1 MIARILSSTVIGID
15 ANPVEVEVDISK
27 GLPSFFTVGLPEVA
41 VRESKDRVKSAIKN
55 SGYSFPADRITVN
68 LAPADIKKEGTAFD
82 LPIALGILAATGVIN
97 NSACNGLIFL
107 GELALDGMIR
117 PVKGVL
123 PVAITAYKDKMRGL
137 VIPEENLSEAAAV
150 EGVPIFPVNSLA
162 QTVQFLRGEIDS
174 SAFNYELSSFVA
186 KTRCSTDS
194 VDMREVKGQ
203 ENAKR
208 ALEIASAGGHNILMA
223 GPPGSGKTMLA
234 RRLSS
239 ILPDM
244 NFQEALESSK
254 VYSIMGLLPKGS
266 GLISER
272 PFRSPHHT
280 ISDAGLIGGGHQPKP
295 GEVSL
300 AHNGVLF
307 LDEFPEFKKNVLE
320 VLRQPMEDGN
330 VTISRASSSVTY
342 PANFMLV
349 AAMNPCPC
357 GFFGST
363 AKQCS
368 CSPVQVQKYRH
379 KISGPLMDRID
390 MHLEVPAVSYNDL
403 ASMSA
408 GETSETIRKRVVSAR
423 EIQNHRFKSISI
435 YCNALMSNR
444 HINAFCSIDSE
455 SKSLLEMAMN
465 RLNLSARAYARIIKI
480 SRTIADLAG
489 SSDINRTHMA
499 EAIQYRSF
507 DRKFLI

>member
-1 MIARILSSTVIGID
+1 MIARIASSTVIGID
-15 ANPVEVEVDISK
+15 ANLVEVEVDIAK
-27 GLPSFFTVGLPEVA
+27 GLPSFFTVGLPEAA

-82 LPIALGILAATGVIN
+82 LPIALGILAATGVID
-97 NSACNGLIFL
+97 NSACDGLVFL
-107 GELALDGMIR
+107 GELALDGAIR

-123 PVAITAYKDKMRGL
+123 PVAITAYKDKLRGL
-137 VIPEENLSEAAAV
+137 VIPEENLSEAV
-150 EGVPIFPVNSLA
+150 VVKGVPIFPVNSLA

-174 SAFNYELSSFVA
+174 SALNYESSSFLA
-186 KTRCSTDS
+186 ETNCTDS
-194 VDMREVKGQ
+194 VDMQEVRGQ

-208 ALEIASAGGHNILMA
+208 ALEIASAGGHNVLMI

-234 RRLSS
+234 KRLPS
-239 ILPDM
+239 ILPSM

-254 VYSIMGLLPKGS
+254 VYSIMGLLSKGR

-280 ISDAGLIGGGHQPKP
+280 VSDAGLIGGGHQPKP

-307 LDEFPEFKKNVLE
+307 LDELPEFKKNVLE
-320 VLRQPMEDGN
+320 VLRQPMEDGK

-342 PANFMLV
+342 PANFMLI

-357 GFFGST
+357 GFFGSM

-379 KISGPLMDRID
+379 KVSGPLMDRID

-403 ASMSA
+403 ASISA
-408 GETSETIRKRVVSAR
+408 GESSETIRKRVESAR
-423 EIQNHRFKSISI
+423 ETQNNRFKSIPI
-435 YCNALMSNR
+435 YCNASMSNR
-444 HINAFCSIDSE
+444 HIKAFCPIDSE
-455 SKSLLEMAMN
+455 SESLLEMSMS

-489 SSDINRTHMA
+489 SPDIKRPHMA
-499 EAIQYRSF
+499 EAIQYRSL